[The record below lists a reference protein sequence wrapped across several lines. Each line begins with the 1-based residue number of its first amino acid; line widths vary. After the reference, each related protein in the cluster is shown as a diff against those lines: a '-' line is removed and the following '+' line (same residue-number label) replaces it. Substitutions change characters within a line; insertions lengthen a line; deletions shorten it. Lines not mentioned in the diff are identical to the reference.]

1 MAEATEVRRAGPTTV
16 RDVPADEFIKAFA
29 AYLKKTGKITLPEKI
44 DLMKTAPHKE
54 LAPYDADWYFT
65 RAAAVARRVYLIQGL
80 GVGHFRRVFGGR
92 SNPKG
97 SVAPEHFAKASG
109 GVIRHTMKQLES
121 LGLLEKVENTKGRRV
136 TREGRRQMDL
146 VARSIQVTPFNF
158 LQE

>member
-1 MAEATEVRRAGPTTV
+1 MRPRGLFPLGVQR
-16 RDVPADEFIKAFA
+16 
-29 AYLKKTGKITLPEKI
+29 LKLP
-44 DLMKTAPHKE
+44 LLVST
-54 LAPYDADWYFT
+54 
-65 RAAAVARRVYLIQGL
+65 AAAVARRVYLIQGL

>member
-1 MAEATEVRRAGPTTV
+1 M
-16 RDVPADEFIKAFA
+16 
-29 AYLKKTGKITLPEKI
+29 
-44 DLMKTAPHKE
+44 
-54 LAPYDADWYFT
+54 
-65 RAAAVARRVYLIQGL
+65 YLIQGL

-121 LGLLEKVENTKGRRV
+121 LGLLEKVENTKGRR
-136 TREGRRQMDL
+136 QMDL